1 MTPSKPDRFPYLSAL
16 RGLAALWVVMAHVA
30 LMPNPRFVL
39 PWWPQTLAQSGV
51 MGVNL
56 FFLVSAFSL
65 CLTMPKHDSEQR
77 PYLGFM
83 LRRFFRIAPLFYA
96 LIGLACLSHWFNP
109 AGLPYNYKTILA
121 NLTFV
126 FNFTPGL
133 GYQSSVLFAGWTIG
147 VEMAFYLVFP
157 FIYAR
162 TKSVTLAIRAL
173 VVALVVAAV
182 FRSVIGNLVA
192 EPRIY
197 IPKSIFHL
205 APMFMF
211 GIIAFYVVQIAGEW
225 THKRAIGAILLASVP
240 LQFYVIVSGMVPFG
254 EPMYWQG
261 PMFGCL
267 LVGLYLFPIKP
278 LVNRATVWLGNVS
291 YSVYLVH
298 GPIIAA
304 LFPLFWRLRHS
315 GLSEPQA
322 YVLLLAITLLCVIP
336 VATLTYYGWEN
347 WTNEWG
353 KRFASRCAGGK
364 RVEGTGIDSAK
375 VVVAESR
382 EERGGYPAESL
393 T

>member
-109 AGLPYNYKTILA
+109 AGLPYNFKTILA

-133 GYQSSVLFAGWTIG
+133 GFQSSVLFAGWTIG

-173 VVALVVAAV
+173 IVALVVAAV
-182 FRSVIGNLVA
+182 FRSAIGNLVA
-192 EPRIY
+192 EPGIY

-211 GIIAFYVVQIAGEW
+211 GIIAFYVVQNAGEW
-225 THKRAIGAILLASVP
+225 KHRRAIGTALLAFVP
-240 LQFYVIVSGMVPFG
+240 LQFYVIVTGMVPFG
-254 EPMYWQG
+254 PAIYWQG
-261 PMFGCL
+261 PMFFCL

-278 LVNRATVWLGNVS
+278 LVNRATRWLGDIS
-291 YSVYLVH
+291 YSVYLMH

-304 LFPLFWRLRHS
+304 LFPLFRQLRHS
-315 GLSEPQA
+315 GLSEIQA
-322 YVLLLAITLLCVIP
+322 YAVALAIALLCIIP
-336 VATLTYYGWEN
+336 VATLTFYAWEN
-347 WTNEWG
+347 WINNWG
-353 KRFASRCAGGK
+353 KGFASRCAGRRWIEAPDAK
-364 RVEGTGIDSAK
+364 GIKMSEPVSA
-375 VVVAESR
+375 
-382 EERGGYPAESL
+382 
-393 T
+393 